1 MNKKLN
7 KKLNS
12 KMGVDYM
19 VKVSVLSVLAFLIML
34 IEIPLPFTP
43 EFLKIDLSDLPSL
56 VASFAM
62 GPVAGVA
69 VQLLKNILKIA
80 LRGTNTLF
88 VGELANFLV
97 GSVYVVIASLI
108 YRRRKTKSSAVV
120 GLALATLLMAVFA
133 SLLNY
138 TVLLP
143 FYAKVYGV
151 PLEAYVD
158 MAKSVNSYVVDLRSF
173 IIFGIFPFNVLK
185 GILIAIV
192 GYPIY
197 SRLKMAIER

>member
-1 MNKKLN
+1 MNKRI
-7 KKLNS
+7 NS
-12 KMGVDYM
+12 RMGVDYM

-34 IEIPLPFTP
+34 IELPLPFTP

-62 GPVAGVA
+62 GPVAGIL

-97 GSVYVVIASLI
+97 GSIYVVVASLI
-108 YRRRKTKSSAVV
+108 YRRKRTKGSAVK
-120 GLALATLLMAVFA
+120 GLVLATLLMSVFA
-133 SLLNY
+133 SAANY
-138 TVLLP
+138 FVLLP

-158 MAKSVNSYVVDLRSF
+158 MAKSVNAYVVDLRSF
-173 IIFGIFPFNVLK
+173 IVFGIFPFNFVK
-185 GILIAIV
+185 GVLIAIV
-192 GYPIY
+192 GYPVY
-197 SRLKMAIER
+197 TRLRMAIER

>member
-1 MNKKLN
+1 MNKRIN
-7 KKLNS
+7 N

-19 VKVSVLSVLAFLIML
+19 VKVSVLAVLAFLIML
-34 IEIPLPFTP
+34 IELPLPFTP
-43 EFLKIDLSDLPSL
+43 DFLKIDLSDLPSL

-62 GPVAGVA
+62 GPVAGVL
-69 VQLLKNILKIA
+69 VQLIKNILKIA

-97 GSVYVVIASLI
+97 GSIYVVVASLI
-108 YRRRKTKSSAVV
+108 YRRKRTKVAAVK
-120 GLALATLLMAVFA
+120 GLALATLAMSLFA
-133 SLLNY
+133 SAANY
-138 TVLLP
+138 FVLLP

-173 IIFGIFPFNVLK
+173 IVFGIFPFNFVK
-185 GILIAIV
+185 GVLIAIV
-192 GYPIY
+192 GYPVY
-197 SRLKMAIER
+197 TRLRMAIER

>member
-1 MNKKLN
+1 MNKRI
-7 KKLNS
+7 NS
-12 KMGVDYM
+12 RMGVDYM

-34 IEIPLPFTP
+34 IELPLPFTP

-62 GPVAGVA
+62 GPVAGIL

-97 GSVYVVIASLI
+97 GSIYVVVASLI
-108 YRRRKTKSSAVV
+108 YRRKRTKGAAVK
-120 GLALATLLMAVFA
+120 GLVLATLLMSVFA
-133 SLLNY
+133 SAANY
-138 TVLLP
+138 FVLLP

-158 MAKSVNSYVVDLRSF
+158 MAKSVNAYVVDLRSF
-173 IIFGIFPFNVLK
+173 IVFGIFPFNFVK
-185 GILIAIV
+185 GVLIAIV
-192 GYPIY
+192 GYPVY
-197 SRLKMAIER
+197 TRLRMAIER

>member
-1 MNKKLN
+1 
-7 KKLNS
+7 
-12 KMGVDYM
+12 M

-34 IEIPLPFTP
+34 IELPLPFTP

-62 GPVAGVA
+62 GPVAGIL

-97 GSVYVVIASLI
+97 GSIYVVVASLI
-108 YRRRKTKSSAVV
+108 YRRKRTKGAAVK
-120 GLALATLLMAVFA
+120 GLVLATLLMSVFA
-133 SLLNY
+133 SAANY
-138 TVLLP
+138 FVLLP

-158 MAKSVNSYVVDLRSF
+158 MAKSVNAYVVDLRSF
-173 IIFGIFPFNVLK
+173 IVFGIFPFNFVK
-185 GILIAIV
+185 GVLIAIV
-192 GYPIY
+192 GYPVY
-197 SRLKMAIER
+197 TRLRMAIER